1 VEGDIRIH
9 MHLVS
14 PVTTRMPLTPVN
26 LRNVV
31 FSSDTEHGARC
42 TDTFP
47 LPLGASKLTHITRY
61 WLVIVVYSICSNF
74 EAILNLLT

>member
-14 PVTTRMPLTPVN
+14 PITTRMPLTPVN
-26 LRNVV
+26 LRDVV
-31 FSSDTEHGARC
+31 SCSSVEHGEGC

-47 LPLGASKLTHITRY
+47 LPPGASKLTHITR
-61 WLVIVVYSICSNF
+61 C
-74 EAILNLLT
+74 